1 MIPRHAAILV
11 AISALQLLSFPRDGI
26 AEPAAS
32 PAESLT
38 VRECVARARQRAPEP
53 RIATAE
59 RDAATWDSTA
69 TFRNRRTA
77 LSFQGGATIAPDHFY
92 DPALTNLGD
101 YALKLRADAPLL
113 DGGARN
119 RSRERSA
126 LVAGESRILLAQAGR
141 DAGIRAGALAIE
153 WLRLTEA
160 ESAQAQSVE
169 WLERLA
175 RVIESGVRSGV
186 RGRADALRATL
197 ERDAA
202 AAELEVTRRDR
213 ATVVRE
219 LGREL
224 GNDVASP
231 PVVRE
236 EGDAELNPPVES
248 DSLAMLES
256 LGTAPEVRLAE
267 LGRTERR
274 LDLEA
279 ARRSSAL
286 QVNIAADAGLAGTDL
301 TQVVPPSLRLQH
313 PDATLRDRLQRDLG
327 ASLSLEFHMPLINR
341 SAANT
346 VSARAAASRAQDLRL
361 SSELEAQ
368 RQLGLELLARWRSA
382 ATRYEAALDVASR
395 AGEHLLRIES
405 LHAAG
410 SATLLELLDARRAL
424 DDAGGRL
431 RDARAETLGA
441 RLEVETRR

>member
-1 MIPRHAAILV
+1 MTLRLAAILA
-11 AISALQLLSFPRDGI
+11 AITAIPLVSFPRDGL
-26 AEPAAS
+26 ADPAAS

-38 VRECVARARQRAPEP
+38 VRECVARARQRGPEP

-69 TFRNRRTA
+69 TFRNRRAA

-101 YALKLRADAPLL
+101 YAFKLRADAPLL
-113 DGGARN
+113 DGGAR
-119 RSRERSA
+119 SRGRQRSA

-153 WLRLTEA
+153 WLLLTEA
-160 ESAQAQSVE
+160 ESAQRQSVE
-169 WLERLA
+169 WLEHLA

-202 AAELEVTRRDR
+202 AAELELTRRDR

-224 GNDVASP
+224 GNGDASP

-236 EGDAELNPPVES
+236 EGEAELNPPVES
-248 DSLAMLES
+248 DSLALLKA
-256 LGTAPEVRLAE
+256 LGIAPEVRLAE
-267 LGRTERR
+267 LGRAERR

-286 QVNIAADAGLAGTDL
+286 RVNIAADAGLAGTDL

-327 ASLSLEFHMPLINR
+327 ASLMLEFHMPLLDR
-341 SAANT
+341 SAAST

-361 SSELEAQ
+361 NSEMEAQ

-382 ATRYEAALDVASR
+382 AHRYEAALDVASR
-395 AGEHLLRIES
+395 AGEHLLRLES